1 MTALAWT
8 IEGNPFQPRRFADD
22 DGGIPR
28 QLFRNLVGRLDLTE
42 AKQRR
47 LIR

>member
-8 IEGNPFQPRRFADD
+8 IEGDPFQPRCFADD

-28 QLFRNLVGRLDLTE
+28 QLLRYLVGRLDLTE
-42 AKQRR
+42 AEQRR